1 METKEAIKVIE
12 RYYKNSIELNSL
24 KKRHMFA
31 SIKNNII
38 FGVEMR
44 TLDSVINISED
55 KDYFTETP
63 IQKLHIKVKKL
74 DQVKEILTEMDALKQ
89 DTDNILFE
97 IAHSNHI
104 ETGNPFYLVINIFKT
119 LGV

>member
-1 METKEAIKVIE
+1 METKEAIKKIE
-12 RYYKNSIELNSL
+12 TYYKNSIEQSSL
-24 KKRHMFA
+24 KKEFIFA

-44 TLDSVINISED
+44 TLDSVISISEGR
-55 KDYFTETP
+55 DYFTEAP
-63 IQKLHIKVKKL
+63 IQKLYIKVKKL
-74 DQVKEILTEMDALKQ
+74 DQVKEILTEMNALKQ
-89 DTDNILFE
+89 DVDNILFK